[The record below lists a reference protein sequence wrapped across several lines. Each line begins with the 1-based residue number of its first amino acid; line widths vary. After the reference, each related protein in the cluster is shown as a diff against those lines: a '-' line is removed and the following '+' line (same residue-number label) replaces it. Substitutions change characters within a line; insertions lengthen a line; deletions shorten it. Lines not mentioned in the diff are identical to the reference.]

1 MKGGKLGMERL
12 VMRTGQRE
20 ADERLDACFGH
31 LGEIKGMEAN

>member
-1 MKGGKLGMERL
+1 MKGGKLDMERL
-12 VMRTGQRE
+12 ALRADQRE